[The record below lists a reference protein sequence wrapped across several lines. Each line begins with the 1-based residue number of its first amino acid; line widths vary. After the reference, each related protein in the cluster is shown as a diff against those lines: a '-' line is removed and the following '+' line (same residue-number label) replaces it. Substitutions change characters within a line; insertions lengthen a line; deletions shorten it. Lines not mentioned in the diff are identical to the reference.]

1 MVFTDLD
8 GTLLDHHTYS
18 FAEAQPGLE
27 LLRQHHIPLVFCS
40 AKTRA
45 EQVVYRNALRIR
57 DPFIVENGGAVFVE
71 QGYFKQPHD
80 FSRATDGFEVLEFA
94 RPCAAVR
101 EVLSAVREELQ
112 LPLLGY
118 GDMTLPEIVELTGLD
133 ERSAALAA
141 RREYEETVVTRL
153 SDSDRGRFRAALAR
167 HGVMMTAGARFISIS
182 TANDK
187 GRATQTLIEMFR
199 RERGEIVTV
208 GIGDSWNDAPLLSV
222 TDLAL
227 QVQQPGGDWADL
239 PVNGVRRING
249 VGPKGWTL
257 AMSQLLEAQPT
268 GCVAAPGAAASEP
281 SRNTAQR

>member
-45 EQVVYRNALRIR
+45 EQMVYRNALQIR

-80 FSRATDGFEVLEFA
+80 FTRSTDGFEVLEFA
-94 RPCAAVR
+94 RAGAEVR
-101 EVLSAVREELQ
+101 KVLSLVREELE
-112 LPLLGY
+112 LPLRGY
-118 GDMTLPEIVELTGLD
+118 GDMTLQEIVELTGLD
-133 ERSAALAA
+133 EPSAALAA
-141 RREYEETVVTRL
+141 KREYEETVVTQL
-153 SDSDRGRFRAALAR
+153 SDADRERFRAALAR

-187 GRATQTLIEMFR
+187 GRATQALIEMFR
-199 RERGEIVTV
+199 REWGEIVTV

-239 PVNGVRRING
+239 PVDGIRKISG
-249 VGPKGWTL
+249 IGPKGWAL
-257 AMSQLLEAQPT
+257 AMRQVLEGQPS
-268 GCVAAPGAAASEP
+268 G
-281 SRNTAQR
+281 

>member
-1 MVFTDLD
+1 MSLQPSPRVNHPAARYVVFTDLD

-45 EQVVYRNALRIR
+45 EQMVYRNALQIR

-71 QGYFKQPHD
+71 QGYFKQPHS
-80 FSRATDGFEVLEFA
+80 FTRSASGFDVLEFA
-94 RPCAAVR
+94 RPCAEVR
-101 EVLSAVREELQ
+101 KILSMVRDELQ
-112 LPLLGY
+112 LPLKGY
-118 GDMTLPEIVELTGLD
+118 GDMTLREIAELTGLD
-133 ERSAALAA
+133 EQSAALASQ
-141 RREYEETVVTRL
+141 REYEETVVTQL
-153 SDSDRGRFRAALAR
+153 SDSDRERFRAALAR

-187 GRATQTLIEMFR
+187 GRATKALIEMYR
-199 RERGEIVTV
+199 REWGETVTV

-227 QVQQPGGDWADL
+227 QVQQPGGTWARL
-239 PVNGVRRING
+239 AVKGIRRIKG

-257 AMSQLLEAQPT
+257 AMSQLVDAKPAL
-268 GCVAAPGAAASEP
+268 P
-281 SRNTAQR
+281 SA

>member
-1 MVFTDLD
+1 VVFTDLD

-45 EQVVYRNALRIR
+45 EQMVYRNALQLH

-71 QGYFKQPHD
+71 QGYFKQPHS
-80 FSRATDGFEVLEFA
+80 FTRSTDGFEVLEFA
-94 RPCAAVR
+94 RAGTEVR
-101 EVLSAVREELQ
+101 KILSLVRAELQ
-112 LPLLGY
+112 LPLKGY
-118 GDMTLPEIVELTGLD
+118 GDMTLREIVQLTGLD
-133 ERSAALAA
+133 EQSAALAA
-141 RREYEETVVTRL
+141 KREYEETVVTQL
-153 SDSDRGRFRAALAR
+153 SDADRERFRAALAR
-167 HGVMMTAGARFISIS
+167 HGVMMTAGARFISVS

-187 GRATQTLIEMFR
+187 GRATKALIEIFR
-199 RERGEIVTV
+199 REWGEIVTV

-239 PVNGVRRING
+239 PVDGIRKISG
-249 VGPKGWTL
+249 IGPKGWTL
-257 AMSQLLEAQPT
+257 AMSQLLEAQPA
-268 GCVAAPGAAASEP
+268 G
-281 SRNTAQR
+281 